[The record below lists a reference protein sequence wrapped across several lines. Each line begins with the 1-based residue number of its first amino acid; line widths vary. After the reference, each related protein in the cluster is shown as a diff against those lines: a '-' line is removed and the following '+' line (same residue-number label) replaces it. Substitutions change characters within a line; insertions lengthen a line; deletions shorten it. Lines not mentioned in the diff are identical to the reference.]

1 MVETA
6 DAELFN
12 KTLRDSFKKSFE
24 DVEQE
29 AIFGKKPLIYC
40 HFATGLFLLFY
51 LFFVRFK
58 KITTRFHQMRL
69 YFEIC
74 SQLGTIFVSKRC

>member
-40 HFATGLFLLFY
+40 HFATGSFLLFSH
-51 LFFVRFK
+51 FSVHFK
-58 KITTRFHQMRL
+58 KLQCSVMR
-69 YFEIC
+69 
-74 SQLGTIFVSKRC
+74 